1 MGKRQLPR
9 NKPIPDPTANSLD
22 LATLTPWLE
31 QHIDGF
37 HGPLRAKQF
46 ASGQSNPTFQLITP
60 QKTFVLRRKPAGV
73 LLKSA
78 HAVDREFR
86 VQKALASSDV
96 PVARMHAL
104 CEDDRIIGS
113 SFYVMD
119 EIDGRNFN
127 TPLMGDLTPE
137 ARSQIIGETNRVL
150 AAIHDVDLAA
160 TGLTNYGP
168 EGNYYRRQLDR
179 WSKQYHASETE
190 HIAAMDALI
199 NWLDINMPDD
209 DGQRSLVHGDY
220 RIDNMLFAKDEP
232 ACLAVLDW
240 ELSTLGHPY
249 ADLATV
255 IMQWAMPEGEDG
267 RGLAGVDRQA
277 HGLWSDV
284 QFIDAYCDRR
294 GLAGIENFGFYLAF
308 CNFRMAGIL
317 QGVKKRAL
325 DGNASNPEQA
335 LKIGDYVINFAE
347 GGLAATLNAQ

>member
-9 NKPIPDPTANSLD
+9 KKLIPDPTANSLD
-22 LATLTPWLE
+22 LAALTPWLE

-60 QKTFVLRRKPAGV
+60 QKIFVLRRKPAGV

-127 TPLMGDLTPE
+127 TPRMGDLTPE

-168 EGNYYRRQLDR
+168 EGNYYRRQLGR
-179 WSKQYHASETE
+179 WSKQYRASETE

-277 HGLWSDV
+277 HGLWSDA

-325 DGNASNPEQA
+325 DGNASNPEKA
-335 LKIGDYVINFAE
+335 LKLGDYVINFAE

>member
-1 MGKRQLPR
+1 MGKRQIPR

-31 QHIDGF
+31 QHINGF

-78 HAVDREFR
+78 HVVDREFR

-127 TPLMGDLTPE
+127 TPRMDDLTPE

-179 WSKQYHASETE
+179 WSKQYRASETE

-220 RIDNMLFAKDEP
+220 RIDNMLFAKDGP

-277 HGLWSDV
+277 HGLWSDA

-325 DGNASNPEQA
+325 DGNAANPEKA
-335 LKIGDYVINFAE
+335 LKLGDYVINFAE

>member
-22 LATLTPWLE
+22 LAALTPWLE

-127 TPLMGDLTPE
+127 TPRMGDLTPE

-179 WSKQYHASETE
+179 WSKQYRASETE

-277 HGLWSDV
+277 HGLWSDA

-325 DGNASNPEQA
+325 DGNASNPEKA
-335 LKIGDYVINFAE
+335 LKLGDYVINFAE

>member
-60 QKTFVLRRKPAGV
+60 QRTFVLRRKPAGV

-127 TPLMGDLTPE
+127 TPRMGDLTPE

-179 WSKQYHASETE
+179 WSKQYRASETE

-220 RIDNMLFAKDEP
+220 RIDNMLFAKDGP

-277 HGLWSDV
+277 HGLWSDA

-325 DGNASNPEQA
+325 DGNASNPEKA
-335 LKIGDYVINFAE
+335 LKLGDYVINFAE

>member
-1 MGKRQLPR
+1 MGKRQQPR

-22 LATLTPWLE
+22 LAALTPWLE

-96 PVARMHAL
+96 PVAKMHAL

-127 TPLMGDLTPE
+127 TPRMGDLTPE

-179 WSKQYHASETE
+179 WSKQYRASETE

-277 HGLWSDV
+277 HGLWSDA

-325 DGNASNPEQA
+325 DGNASNPEKA
-335 LKIGDYVINFAE
+335 LKLGDYVINFAE

>member
-22 LATLTPWLE
+22 LAALTPWLE

-60 QKTFVLRRKPAGV
+60 QKTFVLRRKPASV

-127 TPLMGDLTPE
+127 TPRMGDLTPE

-179 WSKQYHASETE
+179 WSKQYRASETE

-220 RIDNMLFAKDEP
+220 RIDNMLFAKDGP

-277 HGLWSDV
+277 HGLWSDA

-325 DGNASNPEQA
+325 DGNASNPEKA
-335 LKIGDYVINFAE
+335 LKLGDYVINFAE

>member
-1 MGKRQLPR
+1 MGKRQQPR

-22 LATLTPWLE
+22 LAALTPWLE

-127 TPLMGDLTPE
+127 TPRMGDLTPE

-220 RIDNMLFAKDEP
+220 RIDNMLFAKDGP

-277 HGLWSDV
+277 HGLWSDA

-325 DGNASNPEQA
+325 DGNASNPEKA
-335 LKIGDYVINFAE
+335 LKLGDYVINFAE